1 MHLIHPWILNYR
13 YIIPHQ
19 KRRNKTEL
27 ETNKR
32 PSRPFSEKS
41 RHCLK
46 NVQSQMHFC
55 KKKQTN
61 PPFEDQSHN
70 KILIKRRDFYSAT
83 VFRNLKRAFNGVEAI
98 ISKYFIYIFA
108 KSL

>member
-1 MHLIHPWILNYR
+1 MDILYLTKNVG
-13 YIIPHQ
+13 
-19 KRRNKTEL
+19 TEQSL
-27 ETNKR
+27 KLTR
-32 PSRPFSEKS
+32 DRLRPFSEKS

-46 NVQSQMHFC
+46 KVQSQMHFS

-70 KILIKRRDFYSAT
+70 KIIIKRRDFYSAT

-98 ISKYFIYIFA
+98 IS
-108 KSL
+108 